1 MDYQRRSLKPTTV
14 TGTDG
19 ETRKSRVSRASRATK
34 LSRESRL
41 SNYDSSKYGID
52 IYELEG
58 LMDLYKERG
67 EEYQDLIKIENLQGT
82 GGIIAKLDTNQAIGI
97 KSTEVTDRIK
107 GYGSNRVFEEPP
119 ATFCSF
125 VLEALGDL
133 MIMILCISAVIQIVL
148 GMALGKNPS
157 TDWIDGASVII
168 AVLIVVTSES
178 FTFILYSPPLNNSE
192 DNQIFLYI
200 HPVQELHKS
209 YHVLPLNTD
218 ILFYKLMDQWHF
230 YSVLNLY
237 HTPIN

>member
-67 EEYQDLIKIENLQGT
+67 DEYQDLTKIESLQGT
-82 GGIIAKLDTNQAIGI
+82 GGLEAKLDTNSNTGI
-97 KSTEVTDRIK
+97 QSSDITDRIK

-119 ATFCSF
+119 ATFC
-125 VLEALGDL
+125 
-133 MIMILCISAVIQIVL
+133 
-148 GMALGKNPS
+148 
-157 TDWIDGASVII
+157 
-168 AVLIVVTSES
+168 
-178 FTFILYSPPLNNSE
+178 
-192 DNQIFLYI
+192 
-200 HPVQELHKS
+200 
-209 YHVLPLNTD
+209 
-218 ILFYKLMDQWHF
+218 
-230 YSVLNLY
+230 
-237 HTPIN
+237 